1 MLENSHLKYET
12 PLSMFGRPYI
22 EDEPQKNSN
31 FWVDYYEFQD

>member
-22 EDEPQKNSN
+22 EDEPQKTQTFGWIIMNSK
-31 FWVDYYEFQD
+31 D